1 MSNHEL
7 SASIAAS
14 LANTPEPGLSLEN
27 SLNPKNLTV
36 EANFPARFFIEISV
50 NLATAEK
57 LLGFGIALLLIGCH
71 NLVH

>member
-36 EANFPARFFIEISV
+36 EANFPARFFYLDLS
-50 NLATAEK
+50 
-57 LLGFGIALLLIGCH
+57 
-71 NLVH
+71 

>member
-14 LANTPEPGLSLEN
+14 LANTPEPGLPLEN

-36 EANFPARFFIEISV
+36 EANFPARFLSRSQLISR
-50 NLATAEK
+50 LQK
-57 LLGFGIALLLIGCH
+57 SY
-71 NLVH
+71 